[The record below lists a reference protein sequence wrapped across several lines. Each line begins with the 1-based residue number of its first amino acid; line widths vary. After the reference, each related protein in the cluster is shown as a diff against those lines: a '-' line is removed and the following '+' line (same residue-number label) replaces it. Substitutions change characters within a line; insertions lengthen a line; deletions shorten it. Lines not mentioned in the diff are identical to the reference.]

1 MRGRTQSAV
10 EQCLSQIAPT
20 MDDINPEQYRSYLR
34 LLARLQLPP
43 QVAAKVDASDIVQET
58 MLQAHRALGDFRG
71 KSQPELIAWLRQILK
86 HTIAHVARDW
96 GRQKRDVGL
105 ERSLAATVEQSSVR
119 LEAYLAADQT
129 SPSMRADRN
138 DKLVQL
144 ATALEDL
151 PDEQRVAVELHYW
164 HGWTLVAI
172 GEHLGRSTG
181 SVAGMVHR
189 GLAKLRTVLPDEGVY

>member
-1 MRGRTQSAV
+1 
-10 EQCLSQIAPT
+10 
-20 MDDINPEQYRSYLR
+20 MDDLNPEQYRSYLR

-138 DKLVQL
+138 EKLVQL
-144 ATALEDL
+144 AAALEDL

-164 HGWTLVAI
+164 HGWTLAAI
-172 GEHLGRSTG
+172 GEHLGRSTA
-181 SVAGMVHR
+181 SVAGLVHR
-189 GLAKLRTVLPDEGVY
+189 GLAKLRTVLPDAEVF